1 MTQDYDYAKNVLLD
15 LGYTIAE
22 ASEIIK
28 EIKLGNYAFPCKK
41 EKSVDLSKQHL
52 WMKDECTGIDV
63 PVLWTLNQYKDS
75 KNIILLAQDP
85 LRDNDYWNYAE
96 EMQHDT
102 HVIIGTPYALHISE
116 NTIQKPVTAKNRA
129 KRYNVG
135 VYRAII
141 ENLCEQGY
149 NVYCTD
155 IFKYYMRET
164 PCKEITAFDV
174 KIFIN
179 ECSRVNPTKIIA
191 MGKKAQ
197 EAVAKLQIE
206 QEKVISVPHPKARPQ
221 RSTEQIV
228 NDIIEKL

>member
-63 PVLWTLNQYKDS
+63 PVLWTLNLDKDS

-116 NTIQKPVTAKNRA
+116 NTKRKPVTAKNRA

-164 PCKEITAFDV
+164 PNRNVTEFDV
-174 KIFIN
+174 EVFIN
-179 ECSRVNPTKIIA
+179 ECNRVNPAKIIA
-191 MGKKAQ
+191 MGNKAQ
-197 EAVAKLQIE
+197 EAVAELQIE
-206 QEKVISVPHPKARPQ
+206 SNKIISVPHPKARPQ
-221 RSTEQIV
+221 RTTEKIV
-228 NDIIEKL
+228 AEIISKL

>member
-63 PVLWTLNQYKDS
+63 PVLWTLNQDKDS

-116 NTIQKPVTAKNRA
+116 STIRKPVTAKNRA

-179 ECSRVNPTKIIA
+179 ECNRVNPTKIIA

-197 EAVAKLQIE
+197 EAVVKLQIE
-206 QEKVISVPHPKARPQ
+206 QEMVISVPHPKARPQ

>member
-63 PVLWTLNQYKDS
+63 PVLWTLNLDKDS

-116 NTIQKPVTAKNRA
+116 NTIRKPVTAKNRA

-179 ECSRVNPTKIIA
+179 ECNRVNPTKIIA

-197 EAVAKLQIE
+197 
-206 QEKVISVPHPKARPQ
+206 
-221 RSTEQIV
+221 
-228 NDIIEKL
+228 